1 MRRLAFKL
9 SILFLILIV
18 LTFAS
23 TFTDKNWDGA
33 NFPYK
38 GALFLH
44 NGDFVEV
51 KLTSTH
57 YKIYYL
63 TRYDSMSV
71 PLEVMERKSDGT
83 WKSLVILHL
92 SGKGYP
98 VGESFDYAPFQVI
111 NLSNYAGK
119 QVGLHLRENGTFG
132 GKKYG
137 DCDILIKVQSGMEVV
152 RWKGVDSRDWCDLDD
167 VAK

>member
-1 MRRLAFKL
+1 MRRVIFKV
-9 SILFLILIV
+9 SILFLILLV

-23 TFTDKNWDGA
+23 TFTDKNWSGA
-33 NFPYK
+33 DFPYK

-44 NGDFVEV
+44 NGDYVEV

-63 TRYDSMSV
+63 TRYDSMNV
-71 PLEVMERKSDGT
+71 PLELMERRADGS
-83 WKSLVILHL
+83 WKSIMILHCP
-92 SGKGYP
+92 GKGYP
-98 VGESFDYAPFQVI
+98 VGENFDYAPFQVI
-111 NLSNYAGK
+111 NLAYFAGK
-119 QVGLHLRENGTFG
+119 QVGLHLRENCTLE

-137 DCDILIKVQSGMEVV
+137 DCDVLIKVQEGMTVI

-167 VAK
+167 VAR